1 MERHR
6 QRRREMERH
15 RERRREMERHIERRR
30 EMDRVHTDTS
40 GIPSQ
45 TPKMAI
51 RGMVMNGSSAHAWH
65 PSLSLACSLS
75 PLLSHTHTHTH
86 THTAVFQC
94 VPQSTNS
101 LYLQLSLSFLS
112 LSLTHTNTH
121 THPLSCSKPSR
132 PANSEWFREGPIR
145 QLTAPSSSSSSLPV
159 PRCYSESRLS
169 T

>member
-1 MERHR
+1 
-6 QRRREMERH
+6 MERH

-75 PLLSHTHTHTH
+75 PLLSGGRSLPGSG
-86 THTAVFQC
+86 AV
-94 VPQSTNS
+94 
-101 LYLQLSLSFLS
+101 
-112 LSLTHTNTH
+112 
-121 THPLSCSKPSR
+121 
-132 PANSEWFREGPIR
+132 EI
-145 QLTAPSSSSSSLPV
+145 SSSSHD
-159 PRCYSESRLS
+159 RLHEIRLQPA